1 VDLALEGFDRRQC
14 CNFLYAM
21 GVEMKVGAKRVVD
34 LAARPELRR
43 YLSCL
48 LAGVILMGASLSVT
62 PQTVAAKP
70 GYSVHPASKYRA
82 FSVRGTHGSDVYVS
96 VSAEGLVEV
105 SVFQLRNSGLVEYAV
120 RGSYEDDQVEARL
133 PGIGRIKMRW
143 EPSGKPE
150 VTDEPQ
156 GDCEGRKALI
166 QEGIFVGIFSFRG
179 ERSYT
184 EAKVKRVGGR
194 TIQTFREV
202 CKGPNA
208 GPQPSTSSEEI
219 LNAYSRGSGTG
230 VIGFEAWSKEEWGS
244 RIEGFEAVL
253 IERRRGLRIRR
264 FTFAGG
270 EPVAGQFMFDNRARS
285 AFVAPPSPFHGSA
298 ELTNSTSEPW
308 TGTLSVPFL
317 GVGWVP
323 LAGPG
328 FKGKLT
334 HRGDELSPLGA

>member
-1 VDLALEGFDRRQC
+1 MRA
-14 CNFLYAM
+14 
-21 GVEMKVGAKRVVD
+21 GAKRTGD
-34 LAARPELRR
+34 TAAWPGLRM

-48 LAGVILMGASLSVT
+48 LAGVVLMGAGLCVE
-62 PQTVAAKP
+62 PQNAAARP
-70 GYSVHPASKYRA
+70 GYSVYPASKYRA
-82 FSVRGTHGSDVYVS
+82 FSVHGTHGSDVFVS
-96 VSAEGLVEV
+96 VGPGGLVEV

-120 RGSYEDDQVEARL
+120 RGSYEDDQVKARL
-133 PGIGRIKMRW
+133 PGLGRIRMRW
-143 EPSGKPE
+143 KPSGKPE

-166 QEGIFVGIFSFRG
+166 QEGIFAGIFSFRG

-184 EAKVKRVGGR
+184 EAKVKRVAGR

-202 CKGPNA
+202 CKGPDA

-219 LNAYSRGSGTG
+219 LNAYNRGSGTG

-253 IERRRGLRIRR
+253 IERRRGLQIRR

-285 AFVAPPSPFHGSA
+285 AFVAPPSPFQGSA
-298 ELTNSTSEPW
+298 ELTNSTSGLW
-308 TGTLSVPFL
+308 TGNLSVSFL
-317 GVGWVP
+317 GVGRVP

-328 FKGKLT
+328 FKGELT
-334 HRGDELSPLGA
+334 HRGDALSPLGA